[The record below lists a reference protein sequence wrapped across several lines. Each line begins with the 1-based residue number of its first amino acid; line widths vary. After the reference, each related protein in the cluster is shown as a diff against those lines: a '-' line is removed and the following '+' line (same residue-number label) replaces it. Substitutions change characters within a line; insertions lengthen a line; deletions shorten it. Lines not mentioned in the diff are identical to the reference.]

1 MWKRTIYVLVLP
13 IVIISCIKEEALNK
27 EADIERFEITDQG
40 FISSLISEDNQT
52 IKLVVEEDVDLSN
65 LHPAIFV
72 SEGATVTSA
81 SGISQNFTD
90 GKIVLYKVT
99 SEDGVYSKEYQV
111 RAVHASTSLRYD
123 FEEWEESGGLVKY
136 PILSDTE
143 WSSGNQGVSI
153 ATLGKIP
160 EYPTHKTA
168 DSYSGEY
175 ALELKTIEG
184 KPKLAPEVLIY
195 SGSMFRG
202 KFNAN
207 PGDPL
212 KSLYLGH
219 KLPQASGKPYKFE
232 GYYKYKPGEVYR
244 NSKDIIVPNKVDEFT
259 AYSVIFKVSKGAAGN
274 DEYLDGETILTSDK
288 IIARADLTDTS
299 AQDTYKKFS
308 LKFKYTEEMNYDK
321 YDYKMTIV
329 FASSKNGDFY
339 EGAIGSTLIVDQVE
353 IVCTPF

>member
-1 MWKRTIYVLVLP
+1 MRSRGIYILVLP
-13 IVIISCIKEEALNK
+13 IILASCIKEGALNK
-27 EADIERFEITDQG
+27 EADIERFEVTDQG

-52 IKLVVEEDVDLSN
+52 IKLVMDEDVNLEN
-65 LHPAIFV
+65 LHPSISI
-72 SEGATVTSA
+72 SEGAV
-81 SGISQNFTD
+81 ISPGSDVPQDFAD
-90 GKIVLYKVT
+90 GKVILYKVT
-99 SEDGVYSKEYQV
+99 SEDGMYYKEYQA
-111 RAVHASTSLRYD
+111 RAVNASTSLRYD
-123 FEEWEESGGLVKY
+123 FEVWEESGGLIKY
-136 PILSDTE
+136 PILADTE

-160 EYPTHKTA
+160 EYPTHKTT

-207 PGDPL
+207 PSDPL

-219 KLPQASGKPYKFE
+219 KLLQASGKPYKFE
-232 GYYKYKPGEVYR
+232 GYYKYKPGEIYR
-244 NSKDIIVPNKVDEFT
+244 NNKDEIVPDKVDEFS
-259 AYSVIFKVSKGAAGN
+259 AYSVIFKVSKGLAGN
-274 DEYLDGETILTSDK
+274 DEYLDGETVLTSDK
-288 IIARADLTDTS
+288 IVARADITDTS
-299 AQDTYKKFS
+299 AKDTFKKFS
-308 LKFKYTEEMNYDK
+308 VKFKYTEEMDYDK
-321 YDYKMTIV
+321 FDYKMTIV
-329 FASSKNGDFY
+329 FASSKNGDLY